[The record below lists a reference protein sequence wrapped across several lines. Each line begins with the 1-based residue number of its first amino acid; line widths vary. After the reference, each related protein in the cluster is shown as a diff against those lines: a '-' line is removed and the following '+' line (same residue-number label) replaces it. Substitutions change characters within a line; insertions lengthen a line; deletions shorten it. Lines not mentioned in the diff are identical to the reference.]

1 MAPEDARE
9 AGLLIRAQRWAALAT
24 LGPSGTPDASMVA
37 YAPEANFS
45 SLLLLLSELA
55 GHTRNLQRTPAAGLV
70 VSAPDTGG
78 EDPQTLARISFKG
91 DARPVTRDD
100 PTFPSLREQ
109 YLARLPASERLFG
122 FSDFILFRFVPG
134 RARFVGGF
142 ARAHNLTPA
151 MLAEIWDASS
161 D

>member
-37 YAPEANFS
+37 YVPEAHFA

-55 GHTRNLQRTPAAGLV
+55 GHTRNLQRSPAAGLV
-70 VSAPDTGG
+70 VSTPDTGAG
-78 EDPQTLARISFKG
+78 DPQTLARISFKG
-91 DARPVTRDD
+91 EARPVTRDD
-100 PTFPSLREQ
+100 PAFHTLRQQ
-109 YLARLPASERLFG
+109 YVARLPASEQLFG
-122 FSDFILFRFVPG
+122 FSDFVLFRFVPG

-151 MLAEIWDASS
+151 NLAEVWEASS